1 MPFVQIN
8 TRKGKDTA
16 TKLKLMKYVTKAV
29 SDALECSPEYVTVVL
44 NEIENDAWCKG
55 GELLG

>member
-8 TRKGKDTA
+8 TRKGKDSA

-29 SDALECSPEYVTVVL
+29 SDALETSPEYVSVII
-44 NEIENDAWCKG
+44 NEIENDAWTKG